1 MHWAS
6 DLCAAA
12 VAFAVVA
19 VRATDARGA
28 DDDPSHG
35 RLEGDVGL
43 VAGAG
48 VAAVSGGARAA
59 AEIRLRYLETAGVF
73 ATYED
78 GPLTGSGP
86 EPIRVLATGLELRPL
101 FLFRW
106 LKGFETPRARVDL
119 ALDSM
124 GLELGAVFLQPSG
137 GGFASI
143 PGLEVGLGVELP
155 VLASATG
162 PWVGLHGGL
171 RWSDQALGS
180 GQIRGPDDRSLYLA
194 VTVAWHQVVVVHAVD
209 AGDRASY

>member
-1 MHWAS
+1 MPWAS
-6 DLCAAA
+6 DRCAAT
-12 VAFAVVA
+12 VAFAAIVL
-19 VRATDARGA
+19 RATSALGA

-35 RLEGDVGL
+35 RLEGDLAV

-59 AEIRLRYLETAGVF
+59 AEVRLRYLETAGVF

-106 LKGFETPRARVDL
+106 LKGLETSRARIDL
-119 ALDSM
+119 AVDSM

-137 GGFASI
+137 GAFASI

-155 VLASATG
+155 ILSRASG
-162 PWVGLHGGL
+162 PWIGFHGGL

-180 GQIRGPDDRSLYLA
+180 GQIRGPNDRSAYLA
-194 VTVAWHQVVVVHAVD
+194 LTLAWHQMIVVHAVD
-209 AGDRASY
+209 AGDRAPY